1 MINIII
7 NIPGMRVRIFLTESW
22 LQPNNTSVF
31 NVESDS
37 FNVSWTLGDIL
48 MYSPHI
54 NVTATPYR
62 RYSLPASVQCQRLNG
77 TSAFCHGLTPGC
89 MHLVMVDVRLNNVF
103 RQDNTSERTRNLIII
118 MHVCTQRMFIF
129 KCCLLLIVLK

>member
-1 MINIII
+1 V
-7 NIPGMRVRIFLTESW
+7 RVRIFFPESR
-22 LQPNNTSVF
+22 LQPSNTSVF

-37 FNVSWTLGDIL
+37 FNVTWELGDIL
-48 MYSPHI
+48 KYSPYI
-54 NVTATPYR
+54 SVTATPYR
-62 RYSLPASVQCQRLNG
+62 HFPAAPVQCKRLNG
-77 TSAFCHGLTPGC
+77 TSAVCQGLTPGC